1 MYDLM
6 TTLLKGSAIWA
17 YLGQDYDFN
26 TSACSRRALKAL
38 LSINVNNVCPI
49 FSAWKGPYF
58 VKLQLKILSL
68 GKWHSYLWR
77 STYQNFSISQ
87 SVKAKSALVWQCI
100 SSDQKSHTIRHSWK
114 RWWILARAKL
124 IPESSPEYWRKYRVI
139 FLTGPPLN
147 LLSVGWN
154 VTDFKKTLESQT
166 GPP

>member
-1 MYDLM
+1 MGLPRAR
-6 TTLLKGSAIWA
+6 L
-17 YLGQDYDFN
+17 YDFN
-26 TSACSRRALKAL
+26 TSAYSRRALTAL

-87 SVKAKSALVWQCI
+87 SVKAKSALVCQCI

-114 RWWILARAKL
+114 RWWILARAIS
-124 IPESSPEYWRKYRVI
+124 IPESSPESWPESSPESWRKYLIKTPVWL
-139 FLTGPPLN
+139 FPVSTHVQTQMDW
-147 LLSVGWN
+147 VGGDSDYGSSIP
-154 VTDFKKTLESQT
+154 V
-166 GPP
+166 

>member
-6 TTLLKGSAIWA
+6 TTLLSGSAIWA
-17 YLGQDYDFN
+17 YFRQDYCFN
-26 TSACSRRALKAL
+26 TSASSRRALKAL

-87 SVKAKSALVWQCI
+87 SVKAKSALVCQCI

-114 RWWILARAKL
+114 RWWILARAIL
-124 IPESSPEYWRKYRVI
+124 IPESSPESWRKYLI
-139 FLTGPPLN
+139 
-147 LLSVGWN
+147 
-154 VTDFKKTLESQT
+154 KTPVWLFPVSTHVQT
-166 GPP
+166 QMDWAGGDYGSSIPV